1 MRPDLMDGI
10 RMHLK
15 PIGSFRNAQ
24 ILEIAPGHAR
34 VSVEIGED
42 DLNFYGNV
50 HGGFLFSLCDS
61 VAGMATYAYEV
72 ANVTQCSSF
81 NFLRGVRSGTI
92 YVEANVIHKGRKTA
106 VHQLEV
112 HNEEGKL
119 VAAGT
124 FTMFLGDAV

>member
-10 RMHLK
+10 KMHLK
-15 PIGSFRNAQ
+15 PIGSYRNAQ
-24 ILEIAPGHAR
+24 ILEIAPGHAK
-34 VSVEIGED
+34 VSVTITEE

-72 ANVTQCSSF
+72 TNVTQCSSF
-81 NFLRGVRSGTI
+81 NFLKSVRSGTI
-92 YVEANVIHKGRKTA
+92 CVEANAIHKGRKTA

-112 HNEEGKL
+112 RNEEGAL

-124 FTMFLGDAV
+124 FTMFLGDQI